1 MGVGCG
7 ANVMHAAV
15 PCDAYSLVINPCGLI
30 AGDRQF

>member
-7 ANVMHAAV
+7 ADVAHAAA
-15 PCDAYSLVINPCGLI
+15 PCDACDLATDPCGLI